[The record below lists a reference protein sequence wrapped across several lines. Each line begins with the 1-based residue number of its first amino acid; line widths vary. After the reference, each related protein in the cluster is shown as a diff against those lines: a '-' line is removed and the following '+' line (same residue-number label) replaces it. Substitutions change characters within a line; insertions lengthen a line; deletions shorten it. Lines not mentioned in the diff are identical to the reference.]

1 MEWHSSA
8 AFKEIQYPSVFIIE
22 PGFLMLLLSSEY
34 LAADSNEKFWAFVD
48 LCKKA
53 EFSHDSG
60 MEKFFYC
67 NYTVIICN
75 QQDMTF
81 VVTSLHFRIVLQIF
95 Y

>member
-8 AFKEIQYPSVFIIE
+8 AFKEIHHPPVVIIK
-22 PGFLMLLLSSEY
+22 PGFCMLLLSSEY

-60 MEKFFYC
+60 MEKFFHC
-67 NYTVIICN
+67 IIICN
-75 QQDMTF
+75 QEDMTME
-81 VVTSLHFRIVLQIF
+81 
-95 Y
+95 